1 MLRGTP
7 PPASP
12 VEDFPLTHGVLHHE
26 VGEVLSGAAAKRR
39 GSKRSE
45 SANDMTIPPVIQR
58 WHGIA
63 LDARDA
69 PDGDWRERLGAILA
83 EDCVF
88 ESPVVHT
95 PQVGRTI
102 VEKYL
107 LGALSVLNT
116 PAFRYGGEWFGGASA
131 SGPHPSTDGAAA
143 RDSEGEGAGS
153 AVLEFHTEIDG
164 IRINGVDIIS
174 WASPASGGAGL
185 ITHFKV
191 MLRPLKAIN
200 IVHQK
205 MGEYLMGRAAAP

>member
-1 MLRGTP
+1 
-7 PPASP
+7 
-12 VEDFPLTHGVLHHE
+12 
-26 VGEVLSGAAAKRR
+26 
-39 GSKRSE
+39 
-45 SANDMTIPPVIQR
+45 MTIPSVIQR

-69 PDGDWRERLGAILA
+69 PEGDWRERLGAILA

-95 PQVGRTI
+95 PQVGRPI
-102 VEKYL
+102 VQKYL

-131 SGPHPSTDGAAA
+131 SSPHPEARGPDA
-143 RDSEGEGAGS
+143 RDSKDEGAGS
-153 AVLEFHTEIDG
+153 AVLEFYTEIDG

-174 WASPASGGAGL
+174 WNSAGL

-205 MGEYLMGRAAAP
+205 MGEYLMGRAAKV